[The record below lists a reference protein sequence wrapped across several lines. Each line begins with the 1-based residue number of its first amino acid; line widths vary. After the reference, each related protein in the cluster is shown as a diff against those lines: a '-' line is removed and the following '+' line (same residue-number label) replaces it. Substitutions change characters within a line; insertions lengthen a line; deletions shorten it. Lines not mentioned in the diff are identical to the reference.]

1 MNLANYVVQYIG
13 CFFEVLLSA
22 YFFSSFK
29 ERRFSFKICAVI
41 FTVVGILY
49 GAFACFTQ
57 ENFLLAFSILF
68 TLAIAFCYQF
78 RWFNAIFMAL
88 TFSVISI
95 LSELIVM
102 WVISISGDNYE
113 KSISELY
120 IYLAGFFTSKMLVY
134 LVTLLVRRKNHKS
147 FTSIR
152 GSGFAGL
159 MTLPCSTIVISFV
172 FSYMILHYK
181 VHLLWGILS
190 IVGILCLLFSNVMIF
205 YIVDR
210 QYELIHARE
219 KIKTGKLLLE
229 SQRQYYEDIFHSQQE
244 IRKTRHDLKNV
255 FIALQGALN
264 ADDTSQAKKIIL
276 KKLEE
281 MESYVAVSDDID
293 NMVDSILYAKI
304 QEAKKL
310 GVSLYIKKNTTRPI
324 VLDQLDLCVLMAN
337 LLDNAIEAASQVEKN
352 KQVHFSLVTDQDS
365 LILLSQNSAN
375 HPVNDEMKTTKKDKK
390 HHGFG
395 MLSIKSITEKY
406 QGSYHYEFENGMV
419 TATVILLNQNG

>member
-1 MNLANYVVQYIG
+1 MNLANYVVQYVG

-29 ERRFSFKICAVI
+29 ERRFSFKICTAI
-41 FTVVGILY
+41 FTMVGGLY
-49 GAFACFTQ
+49 GTFANFAQ
-57 ENFLLAFSILF
+57 ENLLFSFSILV
-68 TLAIAFCYQF
+68 TLGIASCYQF
-78 RWFNAIFMAL
+78 RWFNAIFMAFI
-88 TFSVISI
+88 FSVISG

-102 WVISISGDNYE
+102 WIISISGDNFE

-134 LVTLLVRRKNHKS
+134 LVILLIRRKKHKS

-152 GSGFAGL
+152 GSGFVAL

-181 VHLLWGILS
+181 VHPFWGILS

-205 YIVDR
+205 YIVDA
-210 QYELIHARE
+210 QYELMQARE

-229 SQRQYYEDIFHSQQE
+229 SQRQYYEDIFYSQQE

-264 ADDTSQAKKIIL
+264 ANDMSQAKKIIL

-304 QEAKKL
+304 QDAKKQ
-310 GVSLYIKKNTTRPI
+310 GVFLEIKKILPAP
-324 VLDQLDLCVLMAN
+324 LCSTSWIFAC
-337 LLDNAIEAASQVEKN
+337 
-352 KQVHFSLVTDQDS
+352 
-365 LILLSQNSAN
+365 
-375 HPVNDEMKTTKKDKK
+375 
-390 HHGFG
+390 
-395 MLSIKSITEKY
+395 
-406 QGSYHYEFENGMV
+406 
-419 TATVILLNQNG
+419 

>member
-1 MNLANYVVQYIG
+1 MNLANYLVQYVG

-29 ERRFSFKICAVI
+29 ERRFSFKICAAI

-49 GAFACFTQ
+49 GAFACFAQ
-57 ENFLLAFSILF
+57 ENLLFAFSILF

-88 TFSVISI
+88 IFSVISG
-95 LSELIVM
+95 LSELT
-102 WVISISGDNYE
+102 VIFGISLSGEEFDKTNAGY
-113 KSISELY
+113 Y
-120 IYLAGFFTSKMLVY
+120 VYLAGFFTSKMLVY

-152 GSGFAGL
+152 GSGFAAL

-172 FSYMILHYK
+172 FSYIILHYK
-181 VHLLWGILS
+181 VHLFWGILS
-190 IVGILCLLFSNVMIF
+190 VVGILCLLFSNVMIF
-205 YIVDR
+205 YIVDT
-210 QYELIHARE
+210 QYELMQARE

-264 ADDTSQAKKIIL
+264 ANDASQAKKIIL

-304 QEAKKL
+304 QDAKKQ
-310 GVSLYIKKNTTRPI
+310 GVFLEIKKNTTRPI

-365 LILLSQNSAN
+365 LILLSQNPAN

-419 TATVILLNQNG
+419 TATVILVNETL